1 MRKAVVI
8 GSGAGGSLAAV
19 ELAQAGWQVVVFEK
33 GPNHFSNLDGEGPIG
48 TLFSNDGLTMDVRYF
63 AGPDPR
69 VFPRTWRPNAASA
82 VQYTGNV
89 DELPQ
94 LVGGGTVHWDAKVPR
109 FWDIDF
115 QQLSAL
121 GPQPGADLADWP
133 FSYSDL
139 APYYDEIEKLIGV
152 QGDVKAMPDIV
163 LRHAPHGGQFPMPPG
178 PQQRSSIAVAAGAT
192 AIGLHPY
199 PFPMAI
205 NSRGYNGQHACN
217 DCGFCSSYG
226 CPVVARPSALIPLR
240 RALRTGRVR
249 LVPETMVTK
258 VELAGSGAAGR
269 ATGVRWV
276 RMTSRGPV
284 TGAES
289 ADVVVM
295 AASAIETVRLALLS
309 SFPDRSG
316 KLGRRLMLHS
326 FVDGTAIF
334 LDERMHAYR
343 GRSTTQCA
351 QDAADPDFP
360 GARAYAKDNGL
371 PYLRGGI
378 MELGGSQDPIS
389 EAQSYQTLL
398 GFVRSSRPFGTEFK
412 QLMRSS
418 ILRDRLAGC
427 SLVGSDLPYLGHTV
441 TLDPVVKDVF
451 GLPVA
456 QITWSYGKH
465 EQVAQQF
472 WIPRLKKMM
481 TKAGAGVTLAVPAAI
496 NSGGLP
502 TGQHVMGGMMMG
514 ADPATTVTDAHGRV
528 HGLDN
533 VYVADGSVFVTS
545 GAHNPTNTIMAVA
558 LRNMRHLAGTPG

>member
-8 GSGAGGSLAAV
+8 GSGAGGSLAAMEV
-19 ELAQAGWQVVVFEK
+19 AQAVWQVVVFEK
-33 GPNHFSNLDGEGPIG
+33 GPNHSSNLGGEGPIG
-48 TLFSNDGLTMDVRYF
+48 TLFANDSLATQVRYF
-63 AGPDPR
+63 PGPDPL
-69 VFPRTWRPNAASA
+69 VFPRTWRPNQSST
-82 VQYTGNV
+82 VQYTGAV

-121 GPQPGADLADWP
+121 GPVPGADLADWP
-133 FSYSDL
+133 FSYSEI
-139 APYYDEIEKLIGV
+139 APYYDEVEKLIGV
-152 QGDVKAMPDIV
+152 QGDASAIPGIV
-163 LRHAPHGGQFPMPPG
+163 RKHAPRGGPFPMPPG
-178 PQQRSSIAVAAGAT
+178 PQQRSSVAVAAGAT

-205 NSRGYNGQHACN
+205 NSRPYNDQHACN
-217 DCGFCSSYG
+217 DCGFCSSFG
-226 CPVVARPSALIPLR
+226 CPVVARPAALIPLR

-258 VELAGSGAAGR
+258 VRLTGSGAAGR
-269 ATGVRWV
+269 ASGVSWV
-276 RMTSRGPV
+276 KMAERGVV
-284 TGAES
+284 TGTEN
-289 ADVVVM
+289 ADIVVM

-334 LDERMHAYR
+334 RDERMHAYR

-351 QDAADPDFP
+351 EDAADPDFP
-360 GARAYAKDNGL
+360 GARAYAKAHGL
-371 PYLRGGI
+371 PYIRGGI

-398 GFVRSSRPFGTEFK
+398 GFIRSAKPFGTDFK

-427 SLVGSDLPYLGHTV
+427 SLVGNDLPYLDHTV
-441 TLDPVVKDVF
+441 TLDPTVRDVF

-456 QITWSYGKH
+456 QVTWSYGTY

-481 TKAGAGVTLAVPAAI
+481 TRAGAGVALAVPATD
-496 NSGGLP
+496 NSGGPP
-502 TGQHVMGGMMMG
+502 TGNHVMGGMMMG
-514 ADPATTVTDAHGRV
+514 ADPATSVTDPYGRV

-558 LRNMRHLAGTPG
+558 LRNMRHLAGTA